1 MSETSK
7 AASLLAQA
15 AASED
20 PKESLR
26 LAGEA
31 VSQELLTAMKA
42 AGIAKAEKSVKA
54 LDEAGLNQLLALA
67 LATGKLSYRAVDEVL
82 AQLRDDLS
90 NRVLTAEQ
98 IKDSILSFDAAAQR
112 LAMVGGQGGGFE
124 YPTKGNRAR
133 DSLMTFARS
142 LHR

>member
-1 MSETSK
+1 MSEQTQ
-7 AASLLAQA
+7 APSLLEQA

-20 PKESLR
+20 PKEALR

-31 VSQELLTAMKA
+31 LSKELLVAMKA
-42 AGIAKAEKSVKA
+42 AGITKADKSVKA
-54 LDEAGLNQLLALA
+54 LDAAGLNQLLALA
-67 LATGKLSYRAVDEVL
+67 LAKGKLSYRAVDDVL
-82 AQLRDDLS
+82 AELREALT
-90 NRVLTAEQ
+90 NRTLTAEQ
-98 IKDSILSFDAAAQR
+98 IKDSILAFDAAAQR
-112 LAMVGGQGGGFE
+112 LAMVGGQGGSFE